1 MNTKKTDKM
10 NKLDLFILI
19 LQQIEH
25 FETKKTDFIV
35 AYCDFYSAEI
45 AQKKI
50 DDLNNILKTEYLPIF
65 N

>member
-1 MNTKKTDKM
+1 MNTKKNDKM
-10 NKLDLFILI
+10 KKLDLLVLI
-19 LQQIEH
+19 LAQIEH